1 MCPPCQGWAGAAS
14 GGPRASAHALFFAQT
29 PLLLPPLPPSS
40 SPARILLPNCR
51 PPGTSPSRVVASAHL
66 SPPRRWLLPVCPFRI
81 YRRPQDS
88 SASKIRGGPKVCN
101 RLGRHH
107 LSQATSAT
115 PPWTSLS
122 ASSAPSPGS
131 SQAFRKPLSHP
142 SPPQQPGST
151 PDPALSPRAC
161 PATCS
166 WIQVLA
172 PRPRPSLHAGGVP
185 TTSHLR
191 LAVLPC
197 FSSPPASAPRQ
208 PTFRKPTSGYLRFKV
223 PRAPPR
229 LSGCKAPPRREGPWG
244 LPPALA
250 SGLRARVGISRGP
263 ASAPPP
269 FLTSFKNERHRL
281 PSRPR

>member
-81 YRRPQDS
+81 PRRPQDS

-142 SPPQQPGST
+142 SPPQTPPSHHAPVSQTPGAPESALQPAPGSKSW
-151 PDPALSPRAC
+151 PHGLARAC
-161 PATCS
+161 TLVGSRPPATS
-166 WIQVLA
+166 DS
-172 PRPRPSLHAGGVP
+172 PSCLV
-185 TTSHLR
+185 
-191 LAVLPC
+191 
-197 FSSPPASAPRQ
+197 SPPLLPLHHAS
-208 PTFRKPTSGYLRFKV
+208 
-223 PRAPPR
+223 
-229 LSGCKAPPRREGPWG
+229 
-244 LPPALA
+244 
-250 SGLRARVGISRGP
+250 
-263 ASAPPP
+263 
-269 FLTSFKNERHRL
+269 
-281 PSRPR
+281 

>member
-131 SQAFRKPLSHP
+131 SQAFRKPLSHS
-142 SPPQQPGST
+142 SPPQQPRSLTTRLSARLQEPPSLPCNLLLDPSLGPT
-151 PDPALSPRAC
+151 APPEPARWWGPDHQPPPTRRPALFLLPSCLCTTPADLPETHIWLPPLQSAQGPPTTFGVQSTSAEGGPLGSASCTRLRAAGQGRHLTGTRLC
-161 PATCS
+161 A
-166 WIQVLA
+166 
-172 PRPRPSLHAGGVP
+172 PSLP
-185 TTSHLR
+185 DL
-191 LAVLPC
+191 L
-197 FSSPPASAPRQ
+197 
-208 PTFRKPTSGYLRFKV
+208 
-223 PRAPPR
+223 
-229 LSGCKAPPRREGPWG
+229 
-244 LPPALA
+244 
-250 SGLRARVGISRGP
+250 
-263 ASAPPP
+263 
-269 FLTSFKNERHRL
+269 
-281 PSRPR
+281 